1 MEKRVQFGG
10 VVRIGQLADKICRS
24 HQTRLGIRFFVVLIF
39 GNRKSCQFNCAGNT
53 LAIEQPMTSK
63 SFADRNLS
71 AGDVIRRQNCIA
83 CPSWELKT
91 PTLLIDDHARC
102 VIRRTCTPNESD
114 VMAQQA
120 EDEVHPVDGFNG
132 SDEHSSADDF
142 LTDLGNE
149 NRVLEIMIES
159 VTGTYALN
167 QKPSAGVE
175 KRRTLT
181 FPITEV
187 VTVGVG
193 QSPAECLC
201 RQGSN
206 VQHDLTD
213 ASDL

>member
-1 MEKRVQFGG
+1 
-10 VVRIGQLADKICRS
+10 
-24 HQTRLGIRFFVVLIF
+24 
-39 GNRKSCQFNCAGNT
+39 
-53 LAIEQPMTSK
+53 MTSK
-63 SFADRNLS
+63 SFADRYLS

-83 CPSWELKT
+83 CSSWELKT
-91 PTLLIDDHARC
+91 PTLFIDDHARC
-102 VIRRTCTPNESD
+102 VIPRTCTTNESD

-120 EDEVHPVDGFNG
+120 EDEVHPIEGFNG
-132 SDEHSSADDF
+132 SDEHSSTDDF

-167 QKPSAGVE
+167 QEPSAGVE
-175 KRRTLT
+175 KRRTFT

-201 RQGSN
+201 SQGSN